1 MSSTTKTPQPVMV
14 TGSILAALHA
24 FFAGSAATTVM
35 IEASPT
41 LTAIFAFGN
50 LATAA
55 AQVGVNHWLKGQ
67 VVPVERVVERL
78 TDDGA
83 VIAGPANDRELE
95 NAYVRNIGGSEA
107 AVVVE
112 DVSLLDE
119 LDGIGRG
126 EGGSAL

>member
-55 AQVGVNHWLKGQ
+55 AQIGVNHWVKGQ
-67 VVPVERVVERL
+67 VVPVDLVVERVG
-78 TDDGA
+78 DGGS
-83 VIAGPANDRELE
+83 VVAGPANDRELE
-95 NAYVRNIGGSEA
+95 NAYIRDLGGA
-107 AVVVE
+107 DVAVVE
-112 DVSLLDE
+112 DVSRLDE
-119 LDGIGRG
+119 LNGVGRG

>member
-1 MSSTTKTPQPVMV
+1 MSTTKTPQPVMV

-55 AQVGVNHWLKGQ
+55 AQIGVNHWVKGQ
-67 VVPVERVVERL
+67 VVPVDLVVERVG
-78 TDDGA
+78 DGGS
-83 VIAGPANDRELE
+83 VVAGPANDRELE
-95 NAYVRNIGGSEA
+95 NAYIRNLGGA
-107 AVVVE
+107 DVAVVE
-112 DVSLLDE
+112 DVSRLDE
-119 LDGIGRG
+119 LNGVGRG